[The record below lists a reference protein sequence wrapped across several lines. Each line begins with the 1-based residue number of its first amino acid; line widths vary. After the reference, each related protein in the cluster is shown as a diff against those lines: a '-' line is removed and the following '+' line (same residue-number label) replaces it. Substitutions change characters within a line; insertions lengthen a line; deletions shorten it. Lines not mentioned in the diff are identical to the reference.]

1 MTLIA
6 RWNATQ
12 DPLFD
17 RPEVFWGDARPAT
30 YQDYLDHIGDTHEL
44 VICQDGS
51 LERRMY
57 PWISADVRYDGY
69 FRMWFVVSHGRE
81 SISLDLS
88 DVNATD
94 EQITAALYAL
104 PLVFRARIWR

>member
-6 RWNATQ
+6 RWNAAQ

-17 RPEVFWGDARPAT
+17 RPEVFWGDGRPAT
-30 YQDYLDHIGDTHEL
+30 YQDYLDHIADTHEL
-44 VICQDGS
+44 VICADGS